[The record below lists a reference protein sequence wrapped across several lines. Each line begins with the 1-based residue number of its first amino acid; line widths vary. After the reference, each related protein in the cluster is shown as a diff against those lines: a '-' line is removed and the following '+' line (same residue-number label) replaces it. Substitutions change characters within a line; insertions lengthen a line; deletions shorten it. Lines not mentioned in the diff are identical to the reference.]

1 MAKGAERILP
11 HRDRALRSCAKNEA
25 ALAWGRNFAKLLLSE
40 VLFML
45 IYKTFSV
52 LYQNDIFFRF
62 LIAQNAALRSYKN
75 EVRKI
80 LMSIIFEIMILKT
93 KLDFLIIF
101 Q

>member
-1 MAKGAERILP
+1 MDFIIFNDYFLKKGVVQQL
-11 HRDRALRSCAKNEA
+11 
-25 ALAWGRNFAKLLLSE
+25 LLLSE